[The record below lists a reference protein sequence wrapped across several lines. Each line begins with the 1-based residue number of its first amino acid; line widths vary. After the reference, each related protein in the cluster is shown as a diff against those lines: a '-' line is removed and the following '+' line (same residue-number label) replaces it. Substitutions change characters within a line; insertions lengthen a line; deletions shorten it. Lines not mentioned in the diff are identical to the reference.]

1 MGMQTHALPALDPR
15 TPDTDLARLVAT
27 GQEDAFRLLMRRY
40 NQALYRTARA
50 ILRDDAEAEDALQD
64 AWLQAYRAI
73 PGFRGDSKLSTW
85 LIRIAANEAL
95 MRRRKARR
103 TAEVIPMS
111 IDEQAG
117 GEAAVAEVRDDNPS
131 AAPELEAL
139 RGEMRRIMEA
149 RIDKLPD
156 AFREVF
162 VLRAIEELSVE
173 ETAAALGIPEATV
186 RTRFFRARSLLR
198 ESLAREVDAAMEGSY
213 EFMGERC
220 ERMANRVIAALHA
233 ASEAP
238 AGS

>member
-1 MGMQTHALPALDPR
+1 MTAQALPALDPL
-15 TPDTDLARLVAT
+15 TPDTDLARLVAA
-27 GQEDAFRLLMRRY
+27 GREDAFRLLMRRY

-50 ILRDDAEAEDALQD
+50 ILRDDAEAEEALQE

-73 PGFRGDSKLSTW
+73 PGFRGESKLSTW

-111 IDEQAG
+111 IDEEAG
-117 GEAAVAEVRDDNPS
+117 GEPAVAEARDDSPS
-131 AAPELEAL
+131 AAPEFEAL

-186 RTRFFRARSLLR
+186 RSRFFRARSLLR

-220 ERMANRVIAALHA
+220 ERMANRVIAALGK
-233 ASEAP
+233 AP